1 MRNLVLV
8 AGRVVCILA
17 GLVFLPLPTPL
28 GLPFLVLG
36 AGLLVA
42 GSALARRLLKRF
54 RSSNVRAHTWLA
66 AGERYLPLF
75 LRVPL
80 RLTHPDST
88 DI

>member
-1 MRNLVLV
+1 MRNLLLV
-8 AGRVVCILA
+8 IGGSLCVVS

-28 GLPFLVLG
+28 GLPLLVLG

-54 RSSNVRAHTWLA
+54 RSSNGRAHTWLA
-66 AGERYLPLF
+66 TGERYLPLF

-80 RLTHPDST
+80 RLTHPDRS